1 MEKAKAIARRA
12 LQVINMREEQERLNI
27 WTVILRLEVLY
38 GTADSVEASYR
49 EALATN
55 DEQKVHLAM
64 ATAYAENDKIKVIF
78 GLFFSTK
85 FINQF

>member
-1 MEKAKAIARRA
+1 MEKAKAVARRA

-38 GTADSVEASYR
+38 GTPETVQASYR

-55 DEQKVHLAM
+55 DEQQVHLVMAM
-64 ATAYAENDKIKVIF
+64 VYAENDKIKVW
-78 GLFFSTK
+78 
-85 FINQF
+85 